1 MPEIKA
7 VTLDLW
13 QTLLIDERELGRER
27 TRFRLVGA
35 VEALSDA
42 GESFTED
49 HVREAHRACYRTCRA
64 IREGGRDVS
73 FEEQVRIFVGSID
86 DGLLDRISEE
96 TFRRI
101 YNRYANSFFDAPPR
115 MADGV
120 PKMLTTLKEG
130 GYKIGLISNTGMTPG
145 SVFRTHLGDLGVLAH
160 FDHLAFSDE
169 VLYAK
174 PSAVIFRHALDG
186 LGCRVEETVHVGDHL
201 LNDIVGAQELG
212 IRTVWL
218 EGFDTS
224 ETEVR
229 PTATIQRIAD
239 LPDALVHMAAS

>member
-49 HVREAHRACYRTCRA
+49 HAREAHRTCYRTCRA

-73 FEEQVRIFVGSID
+73 FEEHVRIFVGSID
-86 DGLLDRISEE
+86 DGLLDRIPEE

-115 MADGV
+115 MANGV

-174 PSAVIFRHALDG
+174 PSAVIFRHALGG

-201 LNDIVGAQELG
+201 LNDVLGAHQVGIA
-212 IRTVWL
+212 TVWVK
-218 EGFDTS
+218 GFDPSAVKVTPA
-224 ETEVR
+224 V
-229 PTATIQRIAD
+229 TIDSITD
-239 LPDALVHMAAS
+239 LPGVLKTLVG